1 MLTEQELIE
10 LLRSQ
15 LEEAERKLDE
25 LADLTRTA
33 YDETDNQ
40 DLSQQIEDTFQD
52 LIKASINCLVTSLC
66 ARNDQIY

>member
-15 LEEAERKLDE
+15 LEEAERKVDE

-40 DLSQQIEDTFQD
+40 DLIQQIEDTFQD
-52 LIKASINCLVTSLC
+52 LNIDL
-66 ARNDQIY
+66 

>member
-25 LADLTRTA
+25 LAALTRTA

-40 DLSQQIEDTFQD
+40 DLIQQIEDTFQD
-52 LIKASINCLVTSLC
+52 LNIDL
-66 ARNDQIY
+66 